1 MATTSSGSAPR
12 EPRSIPDRVAIE
24 TLQGNIRAGD
34 VVDHEL
40 RVGEEGPKWWLLVDI
55 EGSGIWTELDDSAQV
70 RP

>member
-12 EPRSIPDRVAIE
+12 EPRPIPDRAAVE
-24 TLQGNIRAGD
+24 TPRGNIRAGD

-40 RVGEEGPKWWLLVDI
+40 RVGEAGPQWWLLVDI
-55 EGSGIWTELDDSAQV
+55 EGSGIWTELADSG